1 MKTERSEHNKLR
13 TQFIFFMEQYE
24 KDKKKLS
31 RALSQKRLN
40 AEAAQEIDD
49 QAAAE

>member
-13 TQFIFFMEQYE
+13 TQFIFFMEQYQ

-31 RALSQKRLN
+31 KAVNQKRVN
-40 AEAAQEIDD
+40 AEAS
-49 QAAAE
+49 